1 MSDEAAAARSG
12 VRAVA
17 RAIAVLRAFSI
28 ERPLLA
34 LSDIALHAGLDKGTT
49 RRLLLTLAGE
59 GLITQDATT
68 HRYSLG
74 LGMME
79 LGAAVPAYK
88 DLRDEA
94 APFLSTLAQKTQ
106 SSVFLSVYRDGEAL
120 CLARVHGDTPVQVRW
135 WNVGG
140 RMFVHSG
147 GGPRV
152 LLAFQSPEEIERRL
166 AKGKFPKLTH
176 ATEIDPK
183 RIRRSLDMIRKR
195 GWELAIDDVYVGLA
209 AVGVPIRDKR
219 GAVIAAVS
227 LGGLV
232 PHLVRNGRPRFL
244 AELNQCARDI
254 GDALL

>member
-1 MSDEAAAARSG
+1 
-12 VRAVA
+12 
-17 RAIAVLRAFSI
+17 
-28 ERPLLA
+28 
-34 LSDIALHAGLDKGTT
+34 
-49 RRLLLTLAGE
+49 
-59 GLITQDATT
+59 
-68 HRYSLG
+68 
-74 LGMME
+74 
-79 LGAAVPAYK
+79 
-88 DLRDEA
+88 LRDEA
-94 APFLSTLAQKTQ
+94 APFLATLAQKTQ

-120 CLARVHGDTPVQVRW
+120 CLARVHGDTPVHVRW

-147 GGPRV
+147 AGPRV
-152 LLAFQSPEEIERRL
+152 LLAFQPEQEIDRRL
-166 AKGKFPKLTH
+166 KGKLPKLTH

-183 RIRRSLDMIRKR
+183 RIRRSLETLRKR

-232 PHLVRNGRPRFL
+232 PHLVRNSRPRFL
-244 AELNQCARDI
+244 TELNECARDI